1 MWRTRRIVTAIDQDG
16 KSYFHSDGQ
25 AENYKEMTGM
35 NGLYLTDLWET
46 KGPRAD
52 NRGTNDATSRPV
64 RL

>member
-1 MWRTRRIVTAIDQDG
+1 
-16 KSYFHSDGQ
+16 
-25 AENYKEMTGM
+25 M